1 MRVHFELT
9 LCLIVLSTGY
19 LAAAQGGTRSPIRTP
34 AGTRSR
40 TSYGMATTQPPIISK
55 AHHADEEHDV
65 AFKSQT
71 VLVQIP
77 VVVTDKSGAHV
88 QGLTKLD
95 FEVQEDKKEQKIA
108 SFEEVQASHTPLDIP
123 SRNTGEFRN
132 LAGQDGS
139 ARGVV
144 LVALDTVNTPFLD
157 QAYGRKQLIKYL
169 SDNLNAG
176 QILGLVAITGKGLKV
191 LHDFSSDS
199 ASLIEALNK
208 VRGELPALQGV
219 DIDAQA
225 LAAASDLSAPLEVG
239 FGGMTSPADAVE
251 SFVLYGDAALVRIQ
265 QDRAIEITMRSFL
278 NIARSLAGI
287 PGRKSLIWATGSFPF
302 YIDSPAAVPA
312 AYLAPLYEEAMQAL
326 GDAQISVYPVDVR
339 GLMNYSPAADAN
351 YRGSRFSTALAGRTW
366 LQSASIDT
374 LRELAEMTGGRAF
387 YNSNDIA
394 AGYKRAVQDSASYYL
409 VGYYLDTKNAKPGWR
424 KLKVKVDRAGAEVRA
439 RSGFFV
445 TNTTMNPDANR
456 KTDIDAALVSPF
468 ESTGV
473 PVDIRWGQ
481 TTADGDKKK
490 IEFFVHV
497 PANGVTIEHGA
508 KNTFGLE
515 FVSVA
520 VQNDKVAD
528 TISQTVEGEMRP
540 EMMSQVQS
548 GGLSYHNAL
557 KLPPGRYNVHFVV
570 RDNLKGAVGSVN
582 VPLTVN

>member
-1 MRVHFELT
+1 MPARLDLT
-9 LCLIVLSTGY
+9 LCLIILSTGH
-19 LAAAQGGTRSPIRTP
+19 LAAAQGGTRSTIP
-34 AGTRSR
+34 R
-40 TSYGMATTQPPIISK
+40 TSYGMTTTQPPVISK

-65 AFKSQT
+65 AFKSKT

-108 SFEEVQASHTPLDIP
+108 SFEEVQATHTPLNIP
-123 SRNTGEFRN
+123 SRNTGEFGN

-208 VRGELPALQGV
+208 VRSELPALQGV

-225 LAAASDLSAPLEVG
+225 LAAASDLSAPLEVA

-251 SFVLYGDAALVRIQ
+251 SFVLYGDAALVRVQ

-326 GDAQISVYPVDVR
+326 GDAEISVYPVDVR

-351 YRGSRFSTALAGRTW
+351 YRSRGSTGFSTALAGRTW

-374 LRELAEMTGGRAF
+374 LNELAEMTGGRAF
-387 YNSNDIA
+387 FNSNDIA

-409 VGYYLDTKNAKPGWR
+409 VGYYLDTKNTKPGWR
-424 KLKVKVDRAGAEVRA
+424 KLKVKVDRPGAEVRA

-473 PVDIRWGQ
+473 PVDMHWGQ

-497 PANGVTIEHGA
+497 PANGVTIDHGA

-540 EMMSQVQS
+540 EMMAQVQS